1 MADTLKIIEQTFTNV
16 TGIKASDASNNVY
29 TYIRPAG
36 TTTISANGT
45 VDVTAYASASVAV
58 PNSYTATIIESG
70 DLNYSYVTYNSIKYY
85 TNNSTF
91 SFKAGDTCIIHGE
104 GSRDGGL
111 VYEDDIEITGGS
123 YNYSYTLPAK
133 DIKIKLDSNPSSSS
147 YAIVYIYTS
156 TIPTNTLSIAS
167 NGTTSVREYDK
178 VTVAVP
184 ATTPNLQAKTG
195 IVPTE
200 SSQTI
205 SADNGYDGLSSVQ
218 INGIPTTYVG
228 SGVTTRNSGSLTT
241 NGATVTAPAGYYESA
256 ATKAIS
262 AGSAQT
268 PATTI
273 TSNPTIS
280 VSSGGLITA
289 SNSKTQSITP
299 TVSAGYVTAGSA
311 GTVTVNGSN
320 TSQISVQ
327 AAQTIHPSTTDQ
339 TISSGKYLTGAQT
352 IKAVTV
358 SGLTAANIKSGVTVK
373 IGDSTDDDC
382 VTSVAGSLAFATI
395 HTGTTTPASSL
406 GSNGDVY
413 IKTS

>member
-1 MADTLKIIEQTFTNV
+1 MADNTF
-16 TGIKASDASNNVY
+16 I
-29 TYIRPAG
+29 
-36 TTTISANGT
+36 
-45 VDVTAYASASVAV
+45 DV
-58 PNSYTATIIESG
+58 
-70 DLNYSYVTYNSIKYY
+70 
-85 TNNSTF
+85 
-91 SFKAGDTCIIHGE
+91 
-104 GSRDGGL
+104 
-111 VYEDDIEITGGS
+111 
-123 YNYSYTLPAK
+123 
-133 DIKIKLDSNPSSSS
+133 
-147 YAIVYIYTS
+147 
-156 TIPTNTLSIAS
+156 
-167 NGTTSVREYDK
+167 
-178 VTVAVP
+178 
-184 ATTPNLQAKTG
+184 
-195 IVPTE
+195 
-200 SSQTI
+200 
-205 SADNGYDGLSSVQ
+205 
-218 INGIPTTYVG
+218 
-228 SGVTTRNSGSLTT
+228 

-382 VTSVAGSLAFATI
+382 VTSVAGSLTFATI
-395 HTGTTTPASSL
+395 HTGTTAPASSL